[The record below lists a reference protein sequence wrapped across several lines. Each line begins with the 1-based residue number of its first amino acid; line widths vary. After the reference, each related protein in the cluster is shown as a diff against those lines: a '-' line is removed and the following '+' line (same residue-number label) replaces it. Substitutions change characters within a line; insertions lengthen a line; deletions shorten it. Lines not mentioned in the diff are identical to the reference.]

1 MSSQSEDQAARWQE
15 KLDAVRPGG
24 RSHTDA
30 ERRAD
35 RDPASDIPAHG
46 RRARE
51 RTTDPERTRLDAV
64 ARNILAEAH
73 RRSQRR
79 TGSTSTLDA
88 TIEPGPPIV
97 ERIDLDEIA
106 DQAQIVAA
114 NNPTSSDPHVLATLI
129 RDLAYAITELVL
141 DA

>member
-1 MSSQSEDQAARWQE
+1 M
-15 KLDAVRPGG
+15 
-24 RSHTDA
+24 
-30 ERRAD
+30 
-35 RDPASDIPAHG
+35 PAHG
-46 RRARE
+46 RPA
-51 RTTDPERTRLDAV
+51 TTDPERTRLDAV
-64 ARNILAEAH
+64 ARKILAEAH

-106 DQAQIVAA
+106 DRAQIVAA
-114 NNPTSSDPHVLATLI
+114 NNPTSSDPHVLAILI